1 MKIGV
6 PKETGEGENRVAATP
21 DSIKKFASKNKGI
34 QFLIESGAG
43 DRAHYSDASYT
54 EVGAEIVDRK
64 TALGAD
70 IVLKI
75 NRLDPED
82 VHGLSKGG
90 LVLSL
95 IDPFADDD
103 YLDNIAKTGAATIGL
118 ELIPRI
124 SRAQSMDVLS
134 SQANIAGYRA
144 VVEAC
149 NQFGRFFPM
158 MMTSAGSARPAKVII
173 LGVGVAGLQAIA
185 TAKRLGANVEAFDVR
200 PEVKEQVES
209 LGAKFIEIDLG
220 ESGAGEGGYAK
231 ELSEEAKAKQEAGL
245 AEKMKKAD
253 IIITTALIPGRPAPL
268 LVKANVVE
276 EMRQGSVIVDLAA
289 PNGGNCELTEKGQ
302 IVNKNGVILVGVT
315 NFVSL
320 MPSDSSDFFARN
332 LTNLLALI
340 IKPGE
345 GEGAAPTMTLDME
358 DEIIEAALA
367 VNNGEVRFQKK

>member
-1 MKIGV
+1 MRIGV

-21 DSIKKFASKNKGI
+21 DSIKKFSSKNKGI
-34 QFLIESGAG
+34 QFLIEKGAG
-43 DRAHYSDASYT
+43 DRAHFADESYT

-64 TALGAD
+64 TALSAD
-70 IVLKI
+70 VVLKV
-75 NRLDPED
+75 NRLDSGD
-82 VHGLSKGG
+82 FSSLSKGG

-95 IDPFADDD
+95 IDPFSDDD
-103 YLDNIAKTGAATIGL
+103 YLGKIANSGASTIGL

-144 VVEAC
+144 VLEAS
-149 NQFGRFFPM
+149 NRFGRFFPM

-231 ELSEEAKAKQEAGL
+231 ELSDEAKAKQEAGL

-253 IIITTALIPGRPAPL
+253 IIITTALIPGRPAPVL
-268 LVKANVVE
+268 IKADVVQG
-276 EMRQGSVIVDLAA
+276 MRHGSVIVDLAA
-289 PNGGNCELTEKGQ
+289 PNGGNCELTEKGT
-302 IVNKNGVILVGVT
+302 VTNKHGVILVGVT

-332 LTNLLALI
+332 LTNLLALA
-340 IKPGE
+340 IKTGE
-345 GEGAAPTMTLDME
+345 AEEAPKLHLDLE
-358 DEIIEAALA
+358 DEIIAAALA
-367 VNNGEVRFQKK
+367 VHNGEVRFKKK